1 MLKKIKK
8 NQKFYLQ
15 RKNICGTL
23 VSAKRNLRL
32 LRRFF
37 LGLKGFIDMKKEFD
51 LGHDKIN
58 KLLISFAIP
67 CVISMLI
74 NSVYN
79 IVDQIFIGKGVG
91 TLGNAAT
98 NVIFPL
104 VILANAIAGLIGNGA
119 AANLSLKL
127 GEKKENEARKSVG
140 SSITLTFIIAILFSG
155 VAYVFLPKLVYM
167 FGCTENV
174 YSYALSYGQIVLL
187 GAPFMIIYS
196 VLASIIRADGN
207 PKYSMIMLVVGA
219 IINIVLD
226 PIFIFGF
233 KMGVFG
239 GGLATVIGQV
249 ISFIIAI
256 CYLPKLKSIKLTK
269 EDYKINKSV
278 KRTLSLGLSSFITQ
292 VTILVLFVFMN
303 NMMTKFGASS
313 IYGAD
318 IPLSV
323 YGVISKINS
332 LYISFVLGVSIG
344 AQPIIGFNYGAGN
357 LLRVK
362 EILRKVLMINFAVG
376 IIFNLIFIFF
386 PSQIAGVF
394 ISPDDANYTLFMDF
408 ATLMCHSF
416 LLVCAFNA
424 MEMTTS
430 IVVQSLGNVLLATAV
445 SFIRQIILFIP
456 LALLLSLV
464 FNKGLEGILYAG
476 CLADSITFII
486 AGLIFTSEYKKLGT
500 YSAKENEE
508 TDTVIPKTYMG
519 QKVVITISREYG
531 SGGRYVGEL
540 LARNLGIPFY
550 DKNLI
555 TLSAKESGLAPKYV
569 KEQEQTLEG
578 PQSNDDLLYIA
589 TTKVI
594 KNLYKQGS
602 CVIVGR
608 CGNYILKDKKDVLR
622 VYLYSSMED
631 KINRVTKYYHIE
643 KDKAVSMINKINKER
658 KKHYKYYT
666 NTNLDDYNNY
676 DIVIDTS
683 KFGVEETAKIL
694 EQIITKI
701 K

>member
-1 MLKKIKK
+1 
-8 NQKFYLQ
+8 
-15 RKNICGTL
+15 
-23 VSAKRNLRL
+23 
-32 LRRFF
+32 
-37 LGLKGFIDMKKEFD
+37 MKKEFD
-51 LGHDKIN
+51 LGRDKIN

-127 GEKKENEARKSVG
+127 GDKKETEARASIG
-140 SSITLTFIIAILFSG
+140 SSITLSFIISILFAIL
-155 VAYVFLPKLVYM
+155 AYIFLPKLVYM

-174 YSYALSYGQIVLL
+174 YEYAISYGKIILV

-196 VLASIIRADGN
+196 VLSSIIRADGN

-226 PIFIFGF
+226 PVFIFGF
-233 KMGVFG
+233 NMGVFG

-249 ISFIIAI
+249 ISFIIAL
-256 CYLPKLKSIKLTK
+256 CYLPKI
-269 EDYKINKSV
+269 KSV
-278 KRTLSLGLSSFITQ
+278 KLEREDFKINNSVLRTLSLGLSSFITQ
-292 VTILVLFVFMN
+292 ATILVLFVFMN
-303 NMMTKFGASS
+303 NMMTKFGAMSK
-313 IYGAD
+313 YGAD

-344 AQPIIGFNYGAGN
+344 AQPVIGFNYGAGN
-357 LLRVK
+357 LERVK
-362 EILRKVLMINFAVG
+362 ETLRKVLTINFGVG
-376 IIFNLIFIFF
+376 IIFNLIFILF
-386 PSQIAGVF
+386 PEQIAGIF
-394 ISPDDANYTLFMDF
+394 ISSEDISYALFMEF
-408 ATLMCHSF
+408 AKLMCHSF
-416 LLVCAFNA
+416 LLACALNA

-430 IVVQSLGNVLLATAV
+430 IVVQSLGNVVKATAV

-456 LALLLSLV
+456 LAFLLSMG
-464 FNKGLEGILYAG
+464 FNLGLNGILYAG
-476 CLADSITFII
+476 CLADSLTFVIASII
-486 AGLIFTSEYKKLGT
+486 FIGEYKKLGI
-500 YSAKENEE
+500 YSTKEKEE
-508 TDTVIPKTYMG
+508 NDAVIPKTYKG
-519 QKVVITISREYG
+519 KKIVVTISREYG

-540 LARNLGIPFY
+540 LAKNLGIPFY

-555 TLSAKESGLAPKYV
+555 ILSAKESGLATEYV
-569 KEQEQTLEG
+569 KKNEQTLEG
-578 PQSNDDLLYIA
+578 PQTTDDLLYIA

-594 KNLYKQGS
+594 EKLYKKGS

-608 CGNYILKDKKDVLR
+608 CGNFILKNKKDVLK
-622 VYLYSSMED
+622 VYLYSSLDD
-631 KINRVTKYYHIE
+631 KINRVTKYYNID
-643 KDKAVSMINKINKER
+643 KDKALNTINKVNKER

-666 NTNLDDYNNY
+666 NTILDDYNNY
-676 DIVIDTS
+676 DLVLDVS
-683 KFGVEETAKIL
+683 KFGVEKTAD
-694 EQIITKI
+694 IISNII
-701 K
+701 KNS

>member
-1 MLKKIKK
+1 
-8 NQKFYLQ
+8 
-15 RKNICGTL
+15 
-23 VSAKRNLRL
+23 
-32 LRRFF
+32 
-37 LGLKGFIDMKKEFD
+37 MKKEFD
-51 LGHDKIN
+51 LGRDKIN

-127 GEKKENEARKSVG
+127 GEKKETEARASIG
-140 SSITLTFIIAILFSG
+140 SSITLSIIISILFAIL
-155 VAYVFLPKLVYM
+155 AYIFLPKLVYM

-174 YSYALSYGQIVLL
+174 YSYALSYGRIVLI

-196 VLASIIRADGN
+196 VLSSIIRADGN

-226 PIFIFGF
+226 PVFIFVF
-233 KMGVFG
+233 NMGVFG

-249 ISFIIAI
+249 ISFIIAL
-256 CYLPKLKSIKLTK
+256 CYLPKI
-269 EDYKINKSV
+269 KSV
-278 KRTLSLGLSSFITQ
+278 KLEREDFKINNSVLRTLSLGLSSFITQ
-292 VTILVLFVFMN
+292 ATILVLFVFMN
-303 NMMTKFGASS
+303 NMMTKFGAMSK
-313 IYGAD
+313 YGAD

-344 AQPIIGFNYGAGN
+344 TQPVIGFNYGAGN
-357 LLRVK
+357 LERVK
-362 EILRKVLMINFAVG
+362 ETLRKVLTINFVVG
-376 IIFNLIFIFF
+376 IIFNLIFILF
-386 PSQIAGVF
+386 PEQIAGIF
-394 ISPDDANYTLFMDF
+394 ISSEDISYALFMEF
-408 ATLMCHSF
+408 AKLMCHSF
-416 LLVCAFNA
+416 LLACALNA

-430 IVVQSLGNVLLATAV
+430 IVVQSLGNVVKATAV

-456 LALLLSLV
+456 LAFLLSMG
-464 FNKGLEGILYAG
+464 FNLGLNGILYAG
-476 CLADSITFII
+476 CLADSLTFVIASII
-486 AGLIFTSEYKKLGT
+486 FIGEYKKLGI
-500 YSAKENEE
+500 YSIKEKEE
-508 TDTVIPKTYMG
+508 NDAVIPKTYKG
-519 QKVVITISREYG
+519 KKIVVTISREYG

-540 LARNLGIPFY
+540 LAKNLGIPFY

-555 TLSAKESGLAPKYV
+555 ILSAKESGLATEYV
-569 KEQEQTLEG
+569 KKNEQTLEG
-578 PQSNDDLLYIA
+578 PQTTDDLLYIA

-594 KNLYKQGS
+594 EKLYKKGS

-608 CGNYILKDKKDVLR
+608 CGNFILKNKKDVLK
-622 VYLYSSMED
+622 VYLYSSLDD
-631 KINRVTKYYHIE
+631 KINRVTKYYNID
-643 KDKAVSMINKINKER
+643 KDKALNTINKVNKER

-666 NTNLDDYNNY
+666 NTILDDYNNY
-676 DIVIDTS
+676 DLVLDVS
-683 KFGVEETAKIL
+683 KFGVEKTAD
-694 EQIITKI
+694 IISNII
-701 K
+701 KNS

>member
-1 MLKKIKK
+1 
-8 NQKFYLQ
+8 
-15 RKNICGTL
+15 
-23 VSAKRNLRL
+23 
-32 LRRFF
+32 
-37 LGLKGFIDMKKEFD
+37 MKKEFD

-127 GEKKENEARKSVG
+127 GEGKADDAKKAIG
-140 SSITLTFIIAILFSG
+140 SSITLTFIVSILFSV
-155 VAYVFLPKLVYM
+155 VAYLLLPKLVYM

-174 YSYALSYGQIVLL
+174 YNYAISYGRIILL

-196 VLASIIRADGN
+196 VLSSIIRADGN

-219 IINIVLD
+219 IINIILD
-226 PIFIFGF
+226 PVFIFGF
-233 KMGVFG
+233 NMGVFG

-256 CYLPKLKSIKLTK
+256 CYIPKLKSVKLTK

-278 KRTLSLGLSSFITQ
+278 TRTLSLGLSSFITQ
-292 VTILVLFVFMN
+292 ATILVLFVFMN
-303 NMMTKFGASS
+303 NMMTRFGASS

-362 EILRKVLMINFAVG
+362 ETLRKVLMINFAVG
-376 IIFNLIFIFF
+376 IIFNLVFICF
-386 PSQIAGVF
+386 PRQIAGIF
-394 ISPDDANYTLFMDF
+394 ISPEDASYTLFMEF

-416 LLVCAFNA
+416 LLVCALNA

-430 IVVQSLGNVLLATAV
+430 IVVQSLGNVVKATAV

-456 LALLLSLV
+456 LALLLSMV

-476 CLADSITFII
+476 ALADSITFVI
-486 AGLIFTSEYKKLGT
+486 AGIIFLGEYKKLGKFST
-500 YSAKENEE
+500 DKNVKEEQ
-508 TDTVIPKTYMG
+508 DLVIPKTYNG
-519 QKVVITISREYG
+519 KKIVITISREYG

-540 LARNLGIPFY
+540 LAKNLGIPFY

-555 TLSAKESGLAPKYV
+555 TLSAKESGLTEKYV

-594 KNLYKQGS
+594 EKLYKQGS

-643 KDKAVSMINKINKER
+643 KDKALNTINKINKER

-694 EQIITKI
+694 EQIIYKL

>member
-1 MLKKIKK
+1 
-8 NQKFYLQ
+8 
-15 RKNICGTL
+15 
-23 VSAKRNLRL
+23 
-32 LRRFF
+32 
-37 LGLKGFIDMKKEFD
+37 MKKEFD
-51 LGHDKIN
+51 LGRDKIN

-127 GEKKENEARKSVG
+127 GEKKETEARASIG
-140 SSITLTFIIAILFSG
+140 SSITLTFIVSILFA
-155 VAYVFLPKLVYM
+155 VLAYIFLPKLVYM

-174 YSYALSYGQIVLL
+174 YEYAISYGKIILV

-196 VLASIIRADGN
+196 VLSSIIRADGN

-226 PIFIFGF
+226 PVFIFGF
-233 KMGVFG
+233 NMGVFG

-249 ISFIIAI
+249 ISFIIAL
-256 CYLPKLKSIKLTK
+256 CYLPKI
-269 EDYKINKSV
+269 KSV
-278 KRTLSLGLSSFITQ
+278 KLEREDFRINNSVLRTLSLGLSSFITQ
-292 VTILVLFVFMN
+292 ATILVLFVFMN
-303 NMMTKFGASS
+303 NMMTRFGALSK
-313 IYGAD
+313 YGSD

-357 LLRVK
+357 LERVK
-362 EILRKVLMINFAVG
+362 ETLRKVLTINFVVG
-376 IIFNLIFIFF
+376 IIFNLIFILF
-386 PSQIAGVF
+386 PEQIAGIF
-394 ISPDDANYTLFMDF
+394 ISSEDISYALFMEF
-408 ATLMCHSF
+408 AKLMCHSF
-416 LLVCAFNA
+416 LLVCALNA

-430 IVVQSLGNVLLATAV
+430 IVVQSLGNVVKATAV

-456 LALLLSLV
+456 LALLLSMG
-464 FNKGLEGILYAG
+464 FNLGLNGILYAG
-476 CLADSITFII
+476 CLADGLTFVIASIIFI
-486 AGLIFTSEYKKLGT
+486 GEYKKLGI
-500 YSAKENEE
+500 YSTKEKEE
-508 TDTVIPKTYMG
+508 NDAVIPRTYNG
-519 QKVVITISREYG
+519 KKIVVTISREYG

-540 LARNLGIPFY
+540 LAKNLGIPFY

-555 TLSAKESGLAPKYV
+555 TLSAKESGLATEYV
-569 KEQEQTLEG
+569 KKNEQTLEG
-578 PQSNDDLLYIA
+578 PQTTDDLLYIA

-594 KNLYKQGS
+594 EKLYKKGS

-608 CGNYILKDKKDVLR
+608 CGNFILKNKKDVLK
-622 VYLYSSMED
+622 VYLYSSLDD
-631 KINRVTKYYHIE
+631 KINRVTKYYNID
-643 KDKAVSMINKINKER
+643 KDKALNTINKVNKER

-666 NTNLDDYNNY
+666 NTILDDYNNY
-676 DIVIDTS
+676 DLVLDVS
-683 KFGVEETAKIL
+683 KFGVEKTAD
-694 EQIITKI
+694 IISNII
-701 K
+701 KSN

>member
-1 MLKKIKK
+1 
-8 NQKFYLQ
+8 
-15 RKNICGTL
+15 
-23 VSAKRNLRL
+23 
-32 LRRFF
+32 
-37 LGLKGFIDMKKEFD
+37 MKKEFD
-51 LGHDKIN
+51 LGRDKIN

-127 GEKKENEARKSVG
+127 GEKKETEARASIG
-140 SSITLTFIIAILFSG
+140 SSVTLTFIVSILFA
-155 VAYVFLPKLVYM
+155 VLAYIFLPKLVYM

-174 YSYALSYGQIVLL
+174 YSYALSYGKIILV

-196 VLASIIRADGN
+196 VLSSIIRADGN

-226 PIFIFGF
+226 PVFIFGF
-233 KMGVFG
+233 NMGVFG

-249 ISFIIAI
+249 ISFIIAL
-256 CYLPKLKSIKLTK
+256 CYLPKI
-269 EDYKINKSV
+269 KSV
-278 KRTLSLGLSSFITQ
+278 KLEREDFKINNSVLRTLSLGLSSFITQ

-303 NMMTKFGASS
+303 NMMTKFGAMSK
-313 IYGAD
+313 YGAD

-357 LLRVK
+357 LERVK
-362 EILRKVLMINFAVG
+362 ETLRKVLTINFVVG
-376 IIFNLIFIFF
+376 IIFNLIFILF
-386 PSQIAGVF
+386 PEQIASIF
-394 ISPDDANYTLFMDF
+394 ISSEDISYALFMEF
-408 ATLMCHSF
+408 AKLMCHSF
-416 LLVCAFNA
+416 LLACALNA

-430 IVVQSLGNVLLATAV
+430 IVVQSLGNVVKATAV

-456 LALLLSLV
+456 LAFLLSMG
-464 FNKGLEGILYAG
+464 FNLGLNGILYAG
-476 CLADSITFII
+476 CLADSLTFVIASII
-486 AGLIFTSEYKKLGT
+486 FIGEYKKLGI
-500 YSAKENEE
+500 YSNKEKEE
-508 TDTVIPKTYMG
+508 NDAVIPKTYKG
-519 QKVVITISREYG
+519 KKIVVTISREYG

-540 LARNLGIPFY
+540 LAKNLGIPFY

-555 TLSAKESGLAPKYV
+555 ILSAKESGLATEYV
-569 KEQEQTLEG
+569 KKNEQTLEG
-578 PQSNDDLLYIA
+578 PQTTDDLLYIA

-594 KNLYKQGS
+594 EKLYKKGS

-608 CGNYILKDKKDVLR
+608 CGNFILKNKKDVLK
-622 VYLYSSMED
+622 VYLYSSLDD
-631 KINRVTKYYHIE
+631 KINRVTKYYNID
-643 KDKAVSMINKINKER
+643 KDKALNTINKVNKER

-666 NTNLDDYNNY
+666 NTILDDYNNY
-676 DIVIDTS
+676 DLVLDVS
-683 KFGVEETAKIL
+683 KFGVEKTADIVSN
-694 EQIITKI
+694 IIKNS
-701 K
+701 

>member
-1 MLKKIKK
+1 
-8 NQKFYLQ
+8 
-15 RKNICGTL
+15 
-23 VSAKRNLRL
+23 
-32 LRRFF
+32 
-37 LGLKGFIDMKKEFD
+37 MKKEFD
-51 LGHDKIN
+51 LGHDNIN

-127 GEKKENEARKSVG
+127 GEKKSEEARESIG
-140 SSITLTFIIAILFSG
+140 SSITLTFIVAILFS
-155 VAYVFLPKLVYM
+155 VIAYIFLPKLVYM

-174 YSYALSYGQIVLL
+174 YNYAVSYGRIILV

-196 VLASIIRADGN
+196 VLSSIIRADGN
-207 PKYSMIMLVVGA
+207 PRYSMIMLVIGA
-219 IINIVLD
+219 LINIVLD

-233 KMGVFG
+233 NMGVFG

-249 ISFIIAI
+249 ISFIIAL
-256 CYLPKLKSIKLTK
+256 CYLPKIKSVNLEK
-269 EDYKINKSV
+269 EDFKINKSIL
-278 KRTLSLGLSSFITQ
+278 RTLSLGLSSFITQ
-292 VTILVLFVFMN
+292 ITILVLFVFMN
-303 NMMTKFGASS
+303 NMMTKFGASTKF
-313 IYGAD
+313 GAD

-357 LLRVK
+357 LNRVR
-362 EILRKVLMINFAVG
+362 EILRKVLMINFIVG
-376 IIFNLIFIFF
+376 IFFNLLFIFC
-386 PSQIAGVF
+386 PRQIAGIF
-394 ISPDDANYTLFMDF
+394 ISPDDASYALFMEF

-416 LLVCAFNA
+416 LLVCALNA

-430 IVVQSLGNVLLATAV
+430 IVVQSLGNVVKATAV

-456 LALLLSLV
+456 LALLLSLA
-464 FNKGLEGILYAG
+464 FGYGLNGILYAG
-476 CLADSITFII
+476 CLADSLTFII
-486 AGLIFTSEYKKLGT
+486 ASIIFIGEYKKLGT
-500 YSAKENEE
+500 YTKKTPIE
-508 TDTVIPKTYMG
+508 TDISIPKTYQG
-519 QKVVITISREYG
+519 PKIIVTISREYG

-540 LARNLGIPFY
+540 LAKDLGIPFY
-550 DKNLI
+550 DKDLI
-555 TLSAKESGLAPKYV
+555 ILSAKESGLTTNYV
-569 KEQEQTLEG
+569 KENEQSLDG
-578 PQSNDDLLYIA
+578 PQTNDDLLYLA

-594 KNLYKQGS
+594 EKLYRKGS

-608 CGNYILKDKKDVLR
+608 CGNYILKDKKDVLK

-643 KDKAVSMINKINKER
+643 KDKAVSTINKINKDR

-676 DIVIDTS
+676 DISIDVS
-683 KFGVEETAKIL
+683 RFGVSKTAKLLKDIIL
-694 EQIITKI
+694 NNNKN
-701 K
+701 

>member
-1 MLKKIKK
+1 
-8 NQKFYLQ
+8 
-15 RKNICGTL
+15 
-23 VSAKRNLRL
+23 
-32 LRRFF
+32 
-37 LGLKGFIDMKKEFD
+37 MKKELD

-58 KLLISFAIP
+58 KLLICFAVP

-127 GEKKENEARKSVG
+127 GEKKEDEARASIG
-140 SSITLTFIIAILFSG
+140 ASITLTFVISILFVG
-155 VAYVFLPKLVYM
+155 LAYIFLPKLVYM

-174 YSYALSYGQIVLL
+174 YNYALSYGRIILM

-196 VLASIIRADGN
+196 VLSSIIRADGN
-207 PKYSMIMLVVGA
+207 PRYSMIMLVVGA
-219 IINIVLD
+219 IINIILD

-233 KMGVFG
+233 NMGVFG

-249 ISFIIAI
+249 ISFIIAL
-256 CYLPKLKSIKLTK
+256 CYLPKIKSVKLEK
-269 EDYKINKSV
+269 DDFKINKSV
-278 KRTLSLGLSSFITQ
+278 LRTLSLGLSSFITQ
-292 VTILVLFVFMN
+292 ATILVLFVFMN
-303 NMMTKFGASS
+303 NMMTKFGALSK
-313 IYGAD
+313 YGAD

-357 LLRVK
+357 LERVK
-362 EILRKVLMINFAVG
+362 ETLRKVLTINFAVG
-376 IIFNLIFIFF
+376 IIFNLIFILF
-386 PSQIAGVF
+386 PEQIAGVF
-394 ISPDDANYTLFMDF
+394 ISSEDGSYALFMEF

-416 LLVCAFNA
+416 LLVCALNA

-456 LALLLSLV
+456 LALLLSIG
-464 FNKGLEGILYAG
+464 FGFGLNGILYAG
-476 CLADSITFII
+476 CLADSVTFVVAGII
-486 AGLIFTSEYKKLGT
+486 FVREYRKLGI
-500 YSAKENEE
+500 YSKSEKIEQ
-508 TDTVIPKTYMG
+508 DMVIPDTYKG
-519 QKVVITISREYG
+519 KKIVVTISREYG

-540 LARNLGIPFY
+540 LAKKLGIPFY
-550 DKNLI
+550 DKNII
-555 TLSAKESGLAPKYV
+555 TLSARESGLTTEYV
-569 KEQEQTLEG
+569 KKNEQTLEG
-578 PQSNDDLLYIA
+578 PQTTDDLLYIA

-594 KNLYKQGS
+594 KNLYKKGS

-608 CGNYILKDKKDVLR
+608 CGNYILKDKKDVLKI
-622 VYLYSSMED
+622 YLYSSLED
-631 KINRVTKYYHIE
+631 KINRVTKYYNI
-643 KDKAVSMINKINKER
+643 DKNEAVKTINKVNKER

-666 NTNLDDYNNY
+666 NTILDDYNNY
-676 DIVIDTS
+676 DLIFDVS
-683 KFGVEETAKIL
+683 KFGVEKTAD
-694 EQIITKI
+694 IISNII
-701 K
+701 KNN

>member
-1 MLKKIKK
+1 
-8 NQKFYLQ
+8 
-15 RKNICGTL
+15 
-23 VSAKRNLRL
+23 
-32 LRRFF
+32 
-37 LGLKGFIDMKKEFD
+37 MKKEFD
-51 LGHDKIN
+51 LGRDKIN

-127 GEKKENEARKSVG
+127 GEKKETEARASIG
-140 SSITLTFIIAILFSG
+140 SSITLTFIVSILFA
-155 VAYVFLPKLVYM
+155 VLAYIFLPKLVYM

-174 YSYALSYGQIVLL
+174 YEYAISYGKIILV

-196 VLASIIRADGN
+196 VLSSIIRADGN

-226 PIFIFGF
+226 PVFIFGF
-233 KMGVFG
+233 NMGVFG

-249 ISFIIAI
+249 ISFIIAL
-256 CYLPKLKSIKLTK
+256 CYLPKI
-269 EDYKINKSV
+269 KSV
-278 KRTLSLGLSSFITQ
+278 KLEREDFKINNSVLRTLSLGLSSFITQ

-303 NMMTKFGASS
+303 NMMTKFGAMSK
-313 IYGAD
+313 YGAD

-357 LLRVK
+357 LERVK
-362 EILRKVLMINFAVG
+362 ETLRKVLTINFAVG
-376 IIFNLIFIFF
+376 IIFNLIFILF
-386 PSQIAGVF
+386 PEQIAGIF
-394 ISPDDANYTLFMDF
+394 ISSEDISYALFMEF
-408 ATLMCHSF
+408 AKLMCHSF
-416 LLVCAFNA
+416 LLACALNA

-430 IVVQSLGNVLLATAV
+430 IVVQSLGNVVKATAV

-456 LALLLSLV
+456 LAFLLSMG
-464 FNKGLEGILYAG
+464 FNLGLNGILYAG
-476 CLADSITFII
+476 CLADSLTFVIASII
-486 AGLIFTSEYKKLGT
+486 FIGEYKKLGI
-500 YSAKENEE
+500 YSTIEKEEN
-508 TDTVIPKTYMG
+508 DAVIPKTYKG
-519 QKVVITISREYG
+519 KKIVVTISREYG

-540 LARNLGIPFY
+540 LAKNLGIPFY

-555 TLSAKESGLAPKYV
+555 ILSAKESGLATEYV
-569 KEQEQTLEG
+569 KKNEQTLEG
-578 PQSNDDLLYIA
+578 PQTTDDLLYIA

-594 KNLYKQGS
+594 EKLYKKGS

-608 CGNYILKDKKDVLR
+608 CGNFILKNKKDVLK
-622 VYLYSSMED
+622 VYLYSSLDD
-631 KINRVTKYYHIE
+631 KINRVTKYYNID
-643 KDKAVSMINKINKER
+643 KDKALNTINKVNKER

-666 NTNLDDYNNY
+666 NTILDDYNNY
-676 DIVIDTS
+676 DLVLDVS
-683 KFGVEETAKIL
+683 KFGVEKTAD
-694 EQIITKI
+694 IISNII
-701 K
+701 KNS